1 MKAATPRRLH
11 RYLCRRLKL
20 RRYLDAPGDGRC
32 QPQIPAHLLLW
43 AQLIGIILRKPSFH
57 AIESLGRSPAR
68 SALVLS
74 RSFGDDALAYFTERL
89 AVDPLQQA
97 LGSVLEQAKRNKAF
111 EASRLIGFAL
121 DGTGTGRCRTGAC
134 PLCHPVVNEK
144 QQVVGYL
151 HHLSLISLVGA
162 GLSLPFDVEPY
173 GPGDSEQAASQRLLR
188 RAVHRLG
195 RRFADYVVAD
205 GLYATAPFLHLAREL
220 GLSVVVRL
228 KANLP
233 QLLSQAQTRF
243 ESIAP
248 TRTFGLGRDQV
259 EVWDADDF
267 DPWDSLDWITVRV
280 IRYWQHKPDGT
291 VFEAYWLTNF
301 PSAKISSQTLFVSAK
316 SRWEIENQ
324 GFNDAKN
331 RYGFEHIDHHHP
343 NSLRI
348 QWLLT
353 CLALTV
359 ERLYR
364 LRYLHRG
371 THVCHTPAQFHLL
384 LWISLG
390 RPQPAPSDTS

>member
-11 RYLCRRLKL
+11 QYLCRCLKL
-20 RRYLDAPGDGRC
+20 RRYFQTPGDGRC
-32 QPQIPAHLLLW
+32 QPQIPARLLLW
-43 AQLIGIILRKPSFH
+43 AQLIGIIMRKPSFH
-57 AIESLGRSPAR
+57 GIESLVRSPAR
-68 SALVLS
+68 AALGVS
-74 RSFGDDALAYFTERL
+74 RRFGDDTLAYFTERL
-89 AVDPLQQA
+89 AVAPLQQA

-111 EASRLIGFAL
+111 EGSRLIGFAL
-121 DGTGTGRCRTGAC
+121 DGTGTGHCRTGSC
-134 PLCHPVVNEK
+134 SLCHPVENDQ
-144 QQVVGYL
+144 QQVVGSV

-173 GPGDSEQAASQRLLR
+173 GPGDSEQAASQRLLQ
-188 RAVHRLG
+188 RAVDRLG

-205 GLYATAPFLHLAREL
+205 GLYATAPFLHLAQEL
-220 GLSVVVRL
+220 GLYVVVRL

-233 QLLSQAQTRF
+233 QLLAQAQARF

-248 TRTFGLGRDQV
+248 TRIFSCGQDQV

-267 DPWDSLDWITVRV
+267 DPWDTLDWITVRV
-280 IRYWQHKPDGT
+280 IRYRQGKPDGT
-291 VFEAYWLTNF
+291 VYEAYWLTNF
-301 PSAKISSQTLFVSAK
+301 PAAQISSPTLFASAK

-371 THVCHTPAQFHLL
+371 THPRYTPAQFHLL

-390 RPQPAPSDTS
+390 RRPVPIDTS

>member
-11 RYLCRRLKL
+11 QYLCRRLKL
-20 RRYLDAPGDGRC
+20 RSYLQAPGDGRC
-32 QPQIPAHLLLW
+32 QPQIPARLLLW

-57 AIESLGRSPAR
+57 AIESLVRSPAR
-68 SALVLS
+68 SALVIS
-74 RSFGDDALAYFTERL
+74 RSFGNDTLAYFTERL
-89 AVDPLQQA
+89 AVEPLQQA
-97 LGSVLEQAKRNKAF
+97 LGSVLQQAKRNKAF
-111 EASRLIGFAL
+111 EASRLIGLAL
-121 DGTGTGRCRTGAC
+121 DGTGTGHCRSGSC
-134 PLCHPVVNEK
+134 RFCHPIQNE
-144 QQVVGYL
+144 QQEVVGYG
-151 HHLSLISLVGA
+151 HHLSLISVVGA

-188 RAVHRLG
+188 RAVDRLG

-205 GLYATAPFLHLAREL
+205 GLYATAPFLHLANEL
-220 GLSVVVRL
+220 GLYVVVRL

-233 QLLSQAQTRF
+233 ELLAQAQARF
-243 ESIAP
+243 ESAAP
-248 TRTFGLGRDQV
+248 TRTFRFGQDKV

-267 DPWDSLDWITVRV
+267 DPWDALEWVTVRV
-280 IRYWQHKPDGT
+280 IRYRQHKPDGT
-291 VFEAYWLTNF
+291 FYEAYWLTDF
-301 PSAKISSQTLFVSAK
+301 PSAQISSPTLFASAK

-343 NSLRI
+343 NSLWI

-371 THVCHTPAQFHLL
+371 THPCRTPAQFHLL

-390 RPQPAPSDTS
+390 RRPAPIDTS